1 MWHNN
6 WNLRSDTKVV
16 KRIRKNNY
24 LKYLVKW
31 KKQPI
36 EDSTWMST
44 TELEAKGFTVADIMK
59 RGS

>member
-1 MWHNN
+1 
-6 WNLRSDTKVV
+6 VI
-16 KRIRKNNY
+16 KRIRKNKY

>member
-44 TELEAKGFTVADIMK
+44 AELEAKGFTIAYLMNKD
-59 RGS
+59 S